1 MININSTYILNT
13 VSFTLIVKLTFIFL
27 LLFLSIY
34 LLYLEYTL
42 IEKQVPGLAKAQE
55 VLSNIQSR
63 AKLIFNKGE
72 FPNNTEKGSN
82 INRVIRDVIF
92 KYVPGAITYY
102 TFAEK
107 FTKNPES
114 NSKFNRESLN
124 TKDSTSGT
132 SLNEQVFPDTL
143 SNKSIKE
150 LTKIQ
155 YQKSMIE
162 EDLRKSP
169 MLNDIEKAKGN
180 SLLAP
185 QEMMEKAKSIEKYNV
200 SINDH
205 TNKLLEIKDLK
216 LKQKEGTKLTEEENR
231 LLGNETFHTLAPR
244 LIEVKKEQLKTEV
257 QNFNSKLYPEVANA
271 FGAPDLSTSPNIDTE
286 IKKSVIFSTEFN
298 YNDFLNS
305 LTLIEL
311 FAFGNLIFN
320 QLILSY
326 TISIV
331 LILYGDFLIKRFD

>member
-244 LIEVKKEQLKTEV
+244 LI
-257 QNFNSKLYPEVANA
+257 
-271 FGAPDLSTSPNIDTE
+271 G
-286 IKKSVIFSTEFN
+286 
-298 YNDFLNS
+298 
-305 LTLIEL
+305 
-311 FAFGNLIFN
+311 
-320 QLILSY
+320 
-326 TISIV
+326 
-331 LILYGDFLIKRFD
+331 